1 MMRLQFIGINS
12 EGLAAFHRQSPG
24 FGLILAT
31 GVVMRDLKNSL
42 VARSMSKVAIVV
54 AACAGALTATN
65 ASAAVLLGV
74 GPGADR
80 FDHAGQLGIEFTVT
94 TAMTVHQL
102 GLYDAGVVGFMD
114 SHPVRI
120 YTSAGIQLLD
130 SASNPVSVT
139 IDSTTTGNAGGYAF
153 KALASPV
160 TLSAGTYVLQAHYP
174 SVDPSTPGGNGS
186 PYRTTLDGF
195 RDLTNDSALF
205 SNLASAYAGRYSD
218 QPYEGFAQSTYGPG
232 YGAANLSTTPVP
244 EPTSLALLGLGAL
257 GLLRRRAV

>member
-1 MMRLQFIGINS
+1 MRG
-12 EGLAAFHRQSPG
+12 
-24 FGLILAT
+24 
-31 GVVMRDLKNSL
+31 LKNSL

-54 AACAGALTATN
+54 AVGAVALTATN

-80 FDHAGQLGIEFTVT
+80 FDHAGQLGIQFTVT

-102 GLYDAGVVGFMD
+102 GLYDAGDAGFVD
-114 SHPVRI
+114 SHPVQI
-120 YTSAGIQLLD
+120 YVRTGETTGDL
-130 SASNPVSVT
+130 VT
-139 IDSTTTGNAGGYAF
+139 GAEVIIDSTTTGNAGGYAF

-257 GLLRRRAV
+257 GLRRRRAV